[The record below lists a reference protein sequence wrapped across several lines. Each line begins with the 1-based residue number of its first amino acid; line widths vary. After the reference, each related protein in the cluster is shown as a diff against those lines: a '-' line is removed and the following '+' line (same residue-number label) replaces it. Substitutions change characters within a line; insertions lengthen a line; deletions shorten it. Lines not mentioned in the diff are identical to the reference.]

1 MKARQVVVVGGG
13 AAGLL
18 AAGRAAQKGAA
29 VTLLEKMERPG
40 KKVLISGNTR
50 CNLTNT
56 LSLDGFISMY
66 GGNGKFLYPAFTRFF
81 RDELLELLGRYG
93 VSTLVEP
100 GGRVFPASGRAADVV
115 RVLQQ
120 YMIENG
126 VNLVTGTRVDAIEI
140 IEGRATA
147 VKTAGAVYPAD
158 AVVIA
163 AGGSSYPQTGSA
175 GEGYRVA
182 AALGHTIVKL
192 RPALVPLVVKEIE
205 KDGALQGISLQD
217 IRLTSFACPAEE
229 IDISRIPRQDCGR
242 GIPGRKA
249 RAPLIESRGG
259 GLIFTHYGV
268 SGPAVL
274 LMSLAVA
281 DALESGPASL
291 SIDLLPAKGQ
301 KQLEEELQSAF
312 DRHGGRFVHNI
323 LEDLVPGRVA
333 AMVLASAGVNP
344 EIKGGRV
351 SAVQREALSRTLKD
365 LRFNIRRTR
374 PLAEA
379 MVTAGGV
386 SLDEVDPRSMQSKLV
401 KGLYFCGEVLD
412 IDADT
417 GGFNLQAAFST
428 GWLAGESAALPG

>member
-1 MKARQVVVVGGG
+1 MSGRKVVVVGAG

-50 CNLTNT
+50 CNLTNM

-66 GGNGKFLYPAFTRFF
+66 GANGKFLYPAFTRFF
-81 RDELLELLGRYG
+81 REELLELLGRYG
-93 VSTLVEP
+93 VRTMVEP
-100 GGRVFPASGRAADVV
+100 GGRVFPASGRAAGVV
-115 RVLQQ
+115 RALQQ
-120 YMIENG
+120 YLQENG
-126 VNLVTGTRVDAIEI
+126 VNLVTGTRVDAIDI
-140 IEGRATA
+140 IEGHAAA

-158 AVVIA
+158 AVVLA
-163 AGGSSYPQTGSA
+163 AGGASYPQTGSA
-175 GEGYRVA
+175 GDGYRMA
-182 AALGHTIVKL
+182 AALGHAVVKL
-192 RPALVPLVVKEIE
+192 RPALVPLMVKETA
-205 KDGALQGISLQD
+205 KAVALRGVSLQD
-217 IRLTSFACPAEE
+217 ARLTSFACPAQE
-229 IDISRIPRQDCGR
+229 IPVSQTPHHDCGR
-242 GIPGRKA
+242 GIGGR
-249 RAPLIESRGG
+249 RPRPPVIESRGG

-291 SIDLLPAKGQ
+291 SIDLLPATGQ
-301 KQLEEELQSAF
+301 KQLAVELQSAF
-312 DRHGGRFVHNI
+312 DRHGGRFVQNI
-323 LEDLVPGRVA
+323 LEVLVPGRVA
-333 AMVLASAGVNP
+333 AMVLDNAGVNP
-344 EIKGGRV
+344 EVKSGRV
-351 SAVQREALSRTLKD
+351 SAGQREAVSRTLKD
-365 LRFNIRRTR
+365 LRFNIHKTR

-386 SLDEVDPRSMQSKLV
+386 SLAGVDPRTMQSKLV

-428 GWLAGESAALPG
+428 GFLAGESAAMPG

>member
-1 MKARQVVVVGGG
+1 MSGKQVVVVGAG
-13 AAGLL
+13 AAGLM
-18 AAGRAAQKGAA
+18 AAGRAAQKGAS

-56 LSLDGFISMY
+56 LSLDGFISMF

-81 RDELLELLGRYG
+81 RDDLLALLGRYG
-93 VSTLVEP
+93 VKTLVEP

-115 RVLQQ
+115 RALQQ
-120 YMIENG
+120 YLEENG
-126 VNLVTGTRVDAIEI
+126 VNLVTGTRVEEIEMI
-140 IEGRATA
+140 KGRAAA
-147 VKTAGAVYPAD
+147 VKTAGGVYAAD
-158 AVVIA
+158 AVVLA

-175 GEGYRVA
+175 GDGCRIA

-192 RPALVPLVVKEIE
+192 RPALVPLVVKETE
-205 KDGALQGISLQD
+205 KAGSLQGISLQD
-217 IRLTSFACPAEE
+217 ARLTSFACPTQE
-229 IDISRIPRQDCGR
+229 IPVSSIPRHDCGR
-242 GIPGRKA
+242 GIGGRRPGP
-249 RAPLIESRGG
+249 PLIESRGG
-259 GLIFTHYGV
+259 GLIFTHYGL

-291 SIDLLPAKGQ
+291 SIDLLPAAGQ
-301 KQLEEELQSAF
+301 KQLAAELQSAF
-312 DRHGGRFVHNI
+312 DRHGGRFIQNI
-323 LEDLVPGRVA
+323 LEELVPGRVA
-333 AMVLASAGVNP
+333 AMVLADAGVNP

-351 SAVQREALSRTLKD
+351 SAPQREAVSRMLKD
-365 LRFNIRRTR
+365 LRFNIKRTR

-386 SLDEVDPRSMQSKLV
+386 ALTGVDPRTMQSKLV

-428 GWLAGESAALPG
+428 GFLAGESAALPG